1 MLEVVT
7 MPLENAF
14 FQRAMLASGLAALV
28 CAVVGTFVV
37 LKGLAFMGDAVLN
50 PFYC

>member
-14 FQRAMLASGLAALV
+14 FQRDMLASGLAALV

-37 LKGLAFMGDAVLN
+37 LKGVGLHG
-50 PFYC
+50 